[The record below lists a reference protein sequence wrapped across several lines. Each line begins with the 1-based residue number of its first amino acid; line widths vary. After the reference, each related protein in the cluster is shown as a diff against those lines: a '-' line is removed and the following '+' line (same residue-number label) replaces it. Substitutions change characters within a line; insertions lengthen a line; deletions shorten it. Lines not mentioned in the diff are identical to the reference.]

1 MVECLDLR
9 PDQPRPQG
17 AFSLALE
24 VGLEKSCLRAD
35 VSFFLIGD
43 VYTQARKRDMPHES
57 FDVDEPQ

>member
-24 VGLEKSCLRAD
+24 VGREKGYATRKLRPPN
-35 VSFFLIGD
+35 I
-43 VYTQARKRDMPHES
+43 ES
-57 FDVDEPQ
+57 GFTPAVEVISPS

>member
-24 VGLEKSCLRAD
+24 VGLEKSCLRTD
-35 VSFFLIGD
+35 VSFFFNRRRLHAGKEKG
-43 VYTQARKRDMPHES
+43 YATRKLRCG
-57 FDVDEPQ
+57 